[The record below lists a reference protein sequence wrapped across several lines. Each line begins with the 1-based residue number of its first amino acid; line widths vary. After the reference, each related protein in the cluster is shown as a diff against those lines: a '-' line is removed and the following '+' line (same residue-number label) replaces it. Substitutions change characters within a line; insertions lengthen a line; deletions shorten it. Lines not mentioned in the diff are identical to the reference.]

1 MKVKDLSIDER
12 PREKAMQYGIEM
24 LSNRELIAL
33 LLRSGTKAQSA
44 LEIADE
50 VIQLTSSLGE
60 IANLSMSELMRIKG
74 IKCAKGLELLA
85 AFELGKRIAFDK
97 VLHKKQIEQPEDI
110 MEWLNQEIGY
120 VQQEHFVVMFLNQRN
135 QIMNYKT
142 LFIGTLTNASV
153 HPREIFKEAMK
164 QGCAKIICAHNH
176 PSGDPNPSKA
186 DIELTKIIQQV
197 GEMVA
202 IPLVDHLI
210 VAHNTYVSLR
220 QKQLMD

>member
-33 LLRSGTKAQSA
+33 LLRSGTKTQSA

-60 IANLSMSELMRIKG
+60 IANLSMSELMGIKG

-135 QIMNYKT
+135 QIVNYKT

-186 DIELTKIIQQV
+186 DIELTRIIQQV

-202 IPLVDHLI
+202 IPLVDHLV

>member
-1 MKVKDLSIDER
+1 MKVKDLSLEER
-12 PREKAMQYGIEM
+12 PREKAMQYGIEV

-33 LLRSGTKAQSA
+33 LLRSGTKTRSA
-44 LEIADE
+44 LEVADE
-50 VIQLTSSLGE
+50 VMQLTTSLGE
-60 IANLSMSELMRIKG
+60 IANLSMAELMKVKG
-74 IKCAKGLELLA
+74 IKYAKGLELLA

-97 VLHKKQIEQPEDI
+97 VLHKKQIEHPEDL
-110 MEWLNQEIGY
+110 MDWLNKEIGY

-135 QIMNYKT
+135 QIINYKT
-142 LFIGTLTNASV
+142 LFIGTLTSASV

-176 PSGDPNPSKA
+176 PSGNSEPSQA
-186 DIELTKIIQQV
+186 DIQLTKVIQQV

-210 VAHNTYVSLR
+210 VAHNTYTSLR

>member
-33 LLRSGTKAQSA
+33 LLRSGTKTQSA

-60 IANLSMSELMRIKG
+60 IANLSMVELMEIKG

-186 DIELTKIIQQV
+186 DIELTRIIQQV

-202 IPLVDHLI
+202 IPLVDHLV